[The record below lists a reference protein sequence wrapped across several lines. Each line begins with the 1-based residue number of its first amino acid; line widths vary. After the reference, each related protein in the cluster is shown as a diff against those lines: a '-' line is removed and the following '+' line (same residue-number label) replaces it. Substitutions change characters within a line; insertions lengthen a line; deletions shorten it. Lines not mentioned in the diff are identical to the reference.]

1 MEIPLPPR
9 QPNFQDGNAGR
20 AQLGTVSSKQA

>member
-1 MEIPLPPR
+1 MKIPLPPR